1 MTASIF
7 SHLPNILIMNIIKMN
22 TESCRIE
29 KEIALTKEKMNT
41 CFPFIENNELYG
53 WDTTKGETPFDNIN
67 FEGYWDNAFGVVQ
80 LYLFNLFNK
89 DETKTIQVWGFTEDM
104 EEDEDDIADAS
115 YYTSVTDS
123 ENECS
128 DED

>member
-67 FEGYWDNAFGVVQ
+67 FEGHWDNA
-80 LYLFNLFNK
+80 LRLNK
-89 DETKTIQVWGFTEDM
+89 GKHYIFYSHYICGIFF
-104 EEDEDDIADAS
+104 ILI
-115 YYTSVTDS
+115 
-123 ENECS
+123 
-128 DED
+128 